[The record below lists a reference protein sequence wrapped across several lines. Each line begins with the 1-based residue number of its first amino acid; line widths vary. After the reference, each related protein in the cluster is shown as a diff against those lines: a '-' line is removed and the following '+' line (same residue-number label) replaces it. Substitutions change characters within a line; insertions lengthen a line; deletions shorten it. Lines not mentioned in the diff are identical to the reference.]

1 MGNREDLLAGAR
13 QAVLERG
20 LAKVTARDIASAAGV
35 SLAAIGYHFGSKDQL
50 VTEAIALGMGSD
62 IGDDLD
68 IAINA
73 TAGRSLGDWLPELLS
88 ALTEVARRHRDSLL
102 LSFENG
108 MQIARDPAQQA
119 FMAQATEGALQDMGA
134 TVRTAHPDLTADQA
148 AVVGQLLFLLF
159 QGMGVQQLIVP
170 DAPPLDGAALVD
182 ALEALRGS
190 RSGG

>member
-68 IAINA
+68 VAINA
-73 TAGRSLGDWLPELLS
+73 TAGRSLGDWLPELMS
-88 ALTEVARRHRDSLL
+88 GLTEVARQHRDSLL

-119 FMAQATEGALQDMGA
+119 FMAQATAGALQDMGA

-148 AVVGQLLFLLF
+148 AAVGQLLFLLF

-182 ALEALRGS
+182 ALEVLRGS
-190 RSGG
+190 